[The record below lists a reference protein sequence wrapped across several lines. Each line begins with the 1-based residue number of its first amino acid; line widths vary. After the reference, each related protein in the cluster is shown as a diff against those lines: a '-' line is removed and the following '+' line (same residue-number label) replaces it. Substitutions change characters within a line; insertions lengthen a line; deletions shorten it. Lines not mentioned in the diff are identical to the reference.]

1 MIIPAREPPH
11 EYLLWRAGTVQF
23 KWGWQS
29 PSDAPFSIEMT
40 PDLLRYAFR
49 EWQVRGVSLPM
60 NTNHESP
67 AGVTC
72 DLQLRANDTEMWLA
86 PMRWPENGADTQQVS
101 TGVLRYVSPEWE
113 LIWDE
118 QIEVINPAIPPHG
131 EHASASAQ
139 EQIVHRK
146 LVGIVLHG
154 VALTSDPATL
164 NVRPLLPEQPALLA
178 ASKHGSRSNR
188 ITLSINQKENPTMAK
203 KTEPAPDTEPKTA
216 APNAASD
223 AAPEPKPEPAPEA
236 DAAPD
241 PEPAAAPEQGDPE
254 ANEDRHMAALDES
267 IEAGMQSTSLEEM
280 REYLATAK
288 GVLAAMKIAQDQE
301 HAAAVS
307 ETDATKT
314 EPEDAEASASTSPF
328 ATEVEADKGEPPS
341 GDKEIAKAIR
351 SLYGKNLSATKL
363 AGMLLAR
370 EADHTELHAAKTEAK
385 MSNEKATTAELDALR
400 TYCKQKGADE
410 RTVTALVKA
419 GSGAMRAFLAA
430 REAATPRASS
440 VEISSNGTAHLPS
453 KIGSKTDL
461 SRVLADANKRSE
473 DRILARAKT
482 QSWHKT
488 PSK

>member
-1 MIIPAREPPH
+1 MIVPAREPPN
-11 EYLLWRAGTVQF
+11 EYLLWSAGTVQF
-23 KWGWQS
+23 KWGWQR
-29 PSDAPFSIEMT
+29 PEDAPFSIEMT

-60 NTNHESP
+60 NINHESP

-72 DLQLRANDTEMWLA
+72 DLQLRANDNEMWLS
-86 PMRWPENGADTQQVS
+86 PMRWPENGTDTQQVS
-101 TGVLRYVSPEWE
+101 VGMLRYVSPEWE

-118 QIEVINPAIPPHG
+118 QIEVINPAIPPHR
-131 EHASASAQ
+131 ENASASAQ

-164 NVRPLLPEQPALLA
+164 NARPLLPEQSSLLA

-188 ITLSINQKENPTMAK
+188 ITLSINQKETLMAK
-203 KTEPAPDTEPKTA
+203 KTEPAPEQKTA
-216 APNAASD
+216 APDASD
-223 AAPEPKPEPAPEA
+223 TAPEPKPEPAPEA
-236 DAAPD
+236 P
-241 PEPAAAPEQGDPE
+241 AAPEPEPPAAPEPTPESADP

-280 REYLATAK
+280 RQYLATAK
-288 GVLAAMKIAQDQE
+288 GLLAAMKIADQE
-301 HAAAVS
+301 RAVS
-307 ETDATKT
+307 ETDAAKT
-314 EPEDAEASASTSPF
+314 EPEETEAAASASPF

-341 GDKEIAKAIR
+341 DDKEIAKAIR

-400 TYCKQKGADE
+400 TYCKQKGADD
-410 RTVTALVKA
+410 RTVAALAKA

-461 SRVLADANKRSE
+461 SRVLTDANRRSE

-482 QSWHKT
+482 QSWYKT
-488 PSK
+488 PSR